1 MLPDQINNLFNV
13 QFFLTIIMWLS
24 LLIALVRRQERKS
37 RRALAV
43 TLWLVAT
50 VIACPISETRINGL
64 YNMLVYDGIQR
75 ALDAQCGPRY
85 IQAEAGTYQSMS
97 SYHWRWSAQ
106 RSNHSVVC
114 DYEPGYPSWK
124 CVC

>member
-13 QFFLTIIMWLS
+13 QFFLTVIMWLS

-37 RRALAV
+37 RRTLV
-43 TLWLVAT
+43 VILWLVAT
-50 VIACPISETRINGL
+50 VTVCPISGTRIEEL
-64 YNMLVYDGIQR
+64 YATLMYDGIQH

-85 IQAEAGTYQSMS
+85 IQAEAGTYESMS

-106 RSNHSVVC
+106 RSSHAVVC
-114 DYEPGYPSWK
+114 NYQPGYSSWK